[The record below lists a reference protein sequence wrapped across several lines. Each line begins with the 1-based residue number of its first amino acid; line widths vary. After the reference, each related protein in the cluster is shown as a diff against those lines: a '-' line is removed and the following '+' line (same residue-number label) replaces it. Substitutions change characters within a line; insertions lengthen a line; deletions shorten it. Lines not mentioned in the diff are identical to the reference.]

1 MFKRILNTWVIS
13 LLLIVMV
20 LGIFSLNI
28 GAEEKVKLVYITAGD
43 VNMLALGQQVIGP
56 QFTEKYP
63 NVSVMTVHVGPG
75 NAGSRLIFE
84 KIMADK
90 DKKEG
95 DIDIAMV
102 HQIFLKWA
110 IEEGDLL
117 LNYAKDIN
125 TWKYITSPFAK
136 NSLGVDVEGYCM
148 PMFHSQTVLAYNP
161 KYVPDPP
168 KTYEEIVKW
177 TKEHPGKFGYNGI
190 KGGMSGVAFAVGWI
204 YWKTGKYEKYAVT
217 GPFDKAEIATWEEPI
232 KELKEFNENVTLT
245 GGNVA
250 TLDALNRGE
259 IWMGPV
265 WVDMFL
271 SWMAEGKLDPATR
284 LLLPEP
290 GMPGQPMYFVI
301 PKNTAHPEEA
311 KKFVELVTS
320 PAFQAEEIVKRF
332 NWYPGIDGKYI
343 KDFVSKETF
352 DVIYQDV
359 TQEILSKYGLAFP
372 LGDYFDAM
380 LEACE

>member
-1 MFKRILNTWVIS
+1 MFRRILNPW
-13 LLLIVMV
+13 IVTV
-20 LGIFSLNI
+20 LVAIMILGVFSLNV
-28 GAEEKVKLVYITAGD
+28 GAQKVRLVYMTAGD
-43 VNMLALGQQVIGP
+43 VNMLALGQHVIGP
-56 QFTEKYP
+56 QFTAMYP

-75 NAGSRLIFE
+75 NAGSRLVFE
-84 KIMADK
+84 KILADK
-90 DKKEG
+90 DRKEG
-95 DIDIAMV
+95 DIDVAMI

-110 IEEGDLL
+110 LEEGDLL
-117 LNYAKDIN
+117 LDYAKDID

-148 PMFHSQTVLAYNP
+148 PMFHSQAVIAYNP
-161 KYVPDPP
+161 KFVPNPP

-177 TKEHPGKFGYNGI
+177 AKENPGKFGYNGI
-190 KGGMSGVAFAVGWI
+190 KGGMSGVAFTCGWI
-204 YWKTGKYEKYAVT
+204 YWKTGKYDKYAVT
-217 GPFDKAEIATWEEPI
+217 GPFDKAEVATWADAI
-232 KELKEFNENVTLT
+232 KELKEFNKTVTLT

-271 SWMAEGKLDPATR
+271 SWMAEGKLDPASR
-284 LLLPEP
+284 ILLPEP

-301 PKNTAHPEEA
+301 PKNSANPEEA
-311 KKFVELVTS
+311 KKFVEFVTS
-320 PAFQAEEIVKRF
+320 PAVQAEEIVKRF
-332 NWYPGIDGKYI
+332 NWYPGIDGSYI

-359 TQEILSKYGLAFP
+359 TPEMLSKFGLAFP

-380 LEACE
+380 LEAVE

>member
-28 GAEEKVKLVYITAGD
+28 GAEEKVKLVYMTAGD
-43 VNMLALGQQVIGP
+43 INMLALGQYVIGP
-56 QFTEKYP
+56 QFSEKYP
-63 NVSVMTVHVGPG
+63 GVSVMTVHVGPG
-75 NAGSRLIFE
+75 NAGSRRIFE
-84 KIMADK
+84 KIDADK
-90 DKKEG
+90 DKEEG
-95 DIDIAMV
+95 DIDVAMV

-110 IEEGDLL
+110 IEEGLL
-117 LNYAKDIN
+117 AKYAKDID
-125 TWKYITSPFAK
+125 TWQYMTSPFAK

-161 KYVPDPP
+161 KYVKDPP
-168 KTYEEIVKW
+168 KNYEEIVKW
-177 TKEHPGKFGYNGI
+177 AKENPGKFGYNGI
-190 KGGMSGVAFAVGWI
+190 KGGMSGVAFTVGWI

-217 GPFDKAEIATWEEPI
+217 GPFDEAETATWEEPI
-232 KELKEFNENVTLT
+232 RELKEFNKNVTLT

-271 SWMAEGKLDPATR
+271 SWMAEGKLDPVTR
-284 LLLPEP
+284 ILLPEP

-301 PKNTAHPEEA
+301 PKNSPHPEEA
-311 KKFVELVTS
+311 KKFVEFVTS
-320 PAFQAEEIVKRF
+320 PAVQAEEIVKRF
-332 NWYPGIDGKYI
+332 NWYPGIDGSYI
-343 KDFVSKETF
+343 KDFVPKETF

-359 TQEILSKYGLAFP
+359 TPEMLSKYGLAFP
-372 LGDYFDAM
+372 LGDYFDAI

>member
-1 MFKRILNTWVIS
+1 MLKRILNTWVIS
-13 LLLIVMV
+13 LLLVVIV

-28 GAEEKVKLVYITAGD
+28 GAEEKVKLVYMTAGD
-43 VNMLALGQQVIGP
+43 VNMLAFGQHVLGP
-56 QFTEKYP
+56 QFNEKYP
-63 NVSVMTVHVGPG
+63 GVSVMTVHTGPG
-75 NAGSRLIFE
+75 NAGSRRIFE

-90 DKKEG
+90 DKKVG
-95 DIDIAMV
+95 DIDVVMI

-110 IEEGDLL
+110 IEEDLL
-117 LNYAKDIN
+117 LKYAKDLD
-125 TWKYITSPFAK
+125 TWQYITSPFAK
-136 NSLGVDVEGYCM
+136 KSLGVDVEGYVM
-148 PMFHSQTVLAYNP
+148 PLFHSQAVIAFNP
-161 KYVPDPP
+161 KYVTDPP

-177 TKEHPGKFGYNGI
+177 AEEHPGKFGYNGI
-190 KGGMSGVAFAVGWI
+190 KGGMSGVAFTAGWI

-217 GPFDKAEIATWEEPI
+217 GPFDEAEIATWEEPI
-232 KELKEFNENVTLT
+232 KELKEFNKNVTLT

-284 LLLPEP
+284 ILLPEP
-290 GMPGQPMYFVI
+290 GMPGQPMYFAI
-301 PKNTAHPEEA
+301 PKNSPNPEEA
-311 KKFVELVTS
+311 KNFVAFVTS
-320 PAFQAEEIVKRF
+320 PAVQAEEVVNRF
-332 NWYPGIDGKYI
+332 NWYPGIDGSYI

-359 TQEILSKYGLAFP
+359 TPAMLAEFGLAFP
-372 LGDYFDAM
+372 LGDYFDAI
-380 LEACE
+380 LEAVE